1 MENAMSA
8 AGYLKLTMNTPF
20 GVQTP
25 TLSID
30 AASNTGTLSGATEPS
45 ELEELKLDGSKVSFT
60 TKVTTP
66 MGKFPVSF
74 EANADGD
81 NMTGTFKTMM
91 GKTEFT
97 GVRV

>member
-1 MENAMSA
+1 MSV
-8 AGYLKLTMNTPF
+8 AGNWKLTMNTPF

-30 AASNTGTLSGATEPS
+30 TENNSGTLSGATGAS
-45 ELEELKLDGSKVSFT
+45 ELEELKVDGPKVSFT

-74 EANADGD
+74 EATADGD
-81 NMTGTFKTMM
+81 NMNGTFKTMM
-91 GKTEFT
+91 GKTEFS
-97 GVRV
+97 GVRA

>member
-1 MENAMSA
+1 MSI
-8 AGYLKLTMNTPF
+8 AGNWKLTMNTPF

-30 AASNTGTLSGATEPS
+30 TANNSGVLSGATGDA
-45 ELEELKLDGSKVSFT
+45 ELEDLKIEGSKASFT
-60 TKVTTP
+60 AKVATP

-74 EANADGD
+74 EAAADGD
-81 NMTGTFKTMM
+81 NMNGTFKTMM

-97 GVRV
+97 GVRE